1 MSKLSDQRFR
11 VLGGG
16 DPASQRPCQH
26 PECAE
31 TGLYRAPVSRLR
43 LGDYYW
49 FCLEHVREYN
59 SGWDF
64 FGELTEE
71 EIERIRRDDTV
82 WQRPTWPLGGDWHRA
97 EAALRAQM
105 RRAQG
110 FARGGPWNGPGRDG
124 AQRPGR
130 PAPANGTAA
139 ALAALDLQAS
149 ASFTE
154 VKTRYKKLAKRLH
167 PDANGGDRQ
176 AEDRLKVINQ
186 AYATL
191 KKAYSA

>member
-11 VLGGG
+11 ILGGG
-16 DPASQRPCQH
+16 DPGSRRPCQH
-26 PECAE
+26 PECGE
-31 TGLYRAPVSRLR
+31 TGHYRAPVSRLR

-64 FGELTEE
+64 FGELSEE
-71 EIERIRRDDTV
+71 EIEQIRRDDTV
-82 WQRPTWPLGGDWHRA
+82 WQRPSWPLGGDWNRA
-97 EAALRAQM
+97 EAALRARA
-105 RRAQG
+105 RRARG
-110 FARGGPWNGPGRDG
+110 FAEDGSHGDG
-124 AQRPGR
+124 AGRTAR
-130 PAPANGTAA
+130 PAPANGTEA
-139 ALAALDLQAS
+139 ALAALDLQAT

-167 PDANGGDRQ
+167 PDANGGDRR